1 MGPFLFTY
9 LLTKIVYYH
18 IYLKTKMASGKY
30 ININYPFKNSS
41 KGFFLDLNSD
51 DNSAIKADLMHLILT
66 RKGQRL
72 YNPDFGTDL
81 LRYIFQPEDGLT
93 FNEIKNEIITV
104 VKKYLPK
111 LNITDV
117 LVEESIESEYAAI
130 VRIDYTIT
138 DDVFTTSDFVI
149 INI

>member
-1 MGPFLFTY
+1 
-9 LLTKIVYYH
+9 
-18 IYLKTKMASGKY
+18 MANGKY
-30 ININYPFKNSS
+30 ININYPFKNSP
-41 KGFFLDLNSD
+41 KGFFLDLNAD

-81 LRYIFQPEDGLT
+81 LRFIFQPEDGLT
-93 FNEIKNEIITV
+93 FSQIKDEITTV
-104 VKKYLPK
+104 VKRYLPK

-117 LVEESIESEYAAI
+117 LVEESIENEYAAT

-149 INI
+149 IQI

>member
-1 MGPFLFTY
+1 
-9 LLTKIVYYH
+9 
-18 IYLKTKMASGKY
+18 MAKGKF
-30 ININYPFKNSS
+30 ININYPFRNST
-41 KGFFLDLNSD
+41 KGFFLDLNAD

-72 YNPDFGTDL
+72 YNPDFGTNL
-81 LRYIFQPEDGLT
+81 LRFIFQPEDGIT
-93 FNEIKNEIITV
+93 FTQIKEEITTV

-111 LNITDV
+111 LNITEV
-117 LVEESIESEYAAI
+117 LVNEAEENEHAAN

-149 INI
+149 ITI

>member
-1 MGPFLFTY
+1 
-9 LLTKIVYYH
+9 
-18 IYLKTKMASGKY
+18 MANGKY
-30 ININYPFKNSS
+30 ININYPFKNSP
-41 KGFFLDLNSD
+41 KGFFLDLNAD
-51 DNSAIKADLMHLILT
+51 DNSAIKADLMHLIIT

-81 LRYIFQPEDGLT
+81 LRFIFQPEDGLT
-93 FNEIKNEIITV
+93 FSQIKEEITTV
-104 VKKYLPK
+104 VKRYLPK

-117 LVEESIESEYAAI
+117 LVEESIENEYAAT

>member
-1 MGPFLFTY
+1 MRVSCN
-9 LLTKIVYYH
+9 LL
-18 IYLKTKMASGKY
+18 SKY
-30 ININYPFKNSS
+30 ININYPFKDSE

-51 DNSAIKADLMHLILT
+51 DRAAIKADLMHLILT

-72 YNPDFGTDL
+72 YNPEFGTDL
-81 LRYIFQPEDGLT
+81 LRFIFQPEDGLT
-93 FNEIKNEIITV
+93 FSQIKEEIITV
-104 VKKYLPK
+104 VKRYLPK

-117 LVEESIESEYAAI
+117 LVEESMENEYAAI

-149 INI
+149 IQI